1 MERSSDF
8 GKEIKIRL
16 VELGKTQLWLIE
28 RVKEKTGLYFDG
40 GYLWKIMNGMLA
52 TPGIIEAIRDVLD
65 LPERKEAV

>member
-40 GYLWKIMNGMLA
+40 GYLWKIMTGVLT
-52 TPGIIEAIRDVLD
+52 TPEIIEAIRDVLD